1 MLSLFLRYLHFCPDF
16 FTYIKKLFEK
26 KLRKNQ
32 TLMTSQ
38 DGTQTITINILLDI
52 SKSKDNQNV
61 KFGQLIEYNVR
72 NIFL

>member
-1 MLSLFLRYLHFCPDF
+1 
-16 FTYIKKLFEK
+16 
-26 KLRKNQ
+26 
-32 TLMTSQ
+32 MTSQ

-52 SKSKDNQNV
+52 TKSKDNQNM